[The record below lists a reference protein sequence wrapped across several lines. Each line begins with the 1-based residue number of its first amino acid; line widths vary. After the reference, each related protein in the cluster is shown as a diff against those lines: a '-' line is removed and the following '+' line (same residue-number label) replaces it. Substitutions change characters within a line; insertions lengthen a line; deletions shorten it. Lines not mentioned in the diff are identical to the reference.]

1 MKLLVPGT
9 EIDGFRVRECIHA
22 GGMAHIYAVEY
33 AASSAVKNTS
43 EGAVKA
49 VKAGELVELVEL
61 VKAGEDDASKGAPS
75 ARRPGFDMAMKIP
88 RMTAGDGA
96 ENMVSFEV
104 ELQILPVLSGSH
116 VPRFVAAGDLLRLPY
131 LVMEYVHG
139 QTLQHWLDAPTR
151 CDMPTIARLG
161 AAIAHAAHS
170 LHQQN
175 VCHLDIKPANVLIK
189 GDGNA
194 VLLDFGLSC
203 HAHYP
208 DLLAEEMRQ
217 AVGSPAWIAPEQV
230 VGVRGDPRSDIFAI
244 GVMLY
249 ELATGELPFGA
260 PTTSGGMRQRLWMT
274 PAPPRKHRPDIAP
287 WLQEVILRCLEPEAS
302 NRYPSAAHLAFD
314 LSNPDQV
321 LITDRGE
328 RTEGTPLRTHM
339 KRWIRAAGMHYTP
352 SPLPTQQIEDA
363 AILLVAVPHADTSDA
378 TLYSLRQ
385 AVARSLGIRPGARLA
400 CVTVLSPSASSTSD
414 SERSETTLHRQHM
427 ARLRQWAQGLDLA
440 AHPVSFHVLEAS
452 DVAQALVRYAVSNH
466 VSIMIVG
473 AATHGLQTQRF
484 FATVPMRVARD
495 APCTVILVKQALP
508 FAQLANIT
516 SH

>member
-1 MKLLVPGT
+1 MKLLTPGT

-33 AASSAVKNTS
+33 AARSGDQSRAQS
-43 EGAVKA
+43 PEA
-49 VKAGELVELVEL
+49 
-61 VKAGEDDASKGAPS
+61 
-75 ARRPGFDMAMKIP
+75 ARSPGFDMAMKIP

-96 ENMVSFEV
+96 ETIVSFEV
-104 ELQILPVLSGSH
+104 ELQILPVLSGPH

-139 QTLQHWLDAPTR
+139 QTLQHWLDGSER
-151 CDMPTIARLG
+151 CDTDAIARLG
-161 AAIAHAAHS
+161 AATAHAAHS

-189 GDGNA
+189 SDGNA

-260 PTTSGGMRQRLWMT
+260 PTTAAGMRQRLWMT
-274 PAPPRKHRPDIAP
+274 PAPPRKHRPDIPP
-287 WLQEVILRCLEPEAS
+287 WMQEVILRCLEPEAS

-321 LITDRGE
+321 LITERGE
-328 RTEGTPLRTHM
+328 RTQGTPLHTHL

-352 SPLPTQQIEDA
+352 SPLPAQQIEDTP
-363 AILLVAVPHADTSDA
+363 ILLVAVPHADASDA

-385 AVARSLGIRPGARLA
+385 AVTRSLGIRPGARLA
-400 CVTVLSPSASSTSD
+400 CVTVISPSASSTSD

-427 ARLRQWAQGLDLA
+427 ARLRQWAQGLELA
-440 AHPVSFHVLEAS
+440 GHPVSYHVFEAS
-452 DVAQALVRYAVSNH
+452 DVAQALVRYAASNH
-466 VSIMIVG
+466 VSIMILG

-508 FAQLANIT
+508 FAQLGLPLPA
-516 SH
+516 

>member
-1 MKLLVPGT
+1 MKLLEPGT
-9 EIDGFRVRECIHA
+9 EIDGFRVVDCIHA

-33 AASSAVKNTS
+33 AQADRS
-43 EGAVKA
+43 
-49 VKAGELVELVEL
+49 
-61 VKAGEDDASKGAPS
+61 
-75 ARRPGFDMAMKIP
+75 PGFAMAMKIP

-96 ENMVSFEV
+96 ENIVSFEV
-104 ELQILPVLSGSH
+104 ELQILPVLSGPH
-116 VPRFVAAGDLLRLPY
+116 VPRFVAAGDLVRLPY
-131 LVMEYVHG
+131 LVMEYIPG
-139 QTLQHWLDAPTR
+139 QTLQHWLNEGPGRGDTA
-151 CDMPTIARLG
+151 TIARLG
-161 AAIAHAAHS
+161 AATAHAAHS

-175 VCHLDIKPANVLIK
+175 VCHLDLKPANVLIK
-189 GDGNA
+189 DDGTA

-274 PAPPRKHRPDIAP
+274 PAPPRKHRADIPP

-302 NRYPSAAHLAFD
+302 QRYPSAAHLAFD
-314 LSNPDQV
+314 LSHPEQV
-321 LITDRGE
+321 LMTERGE
-328 RTEGTPLRTHM
+328 RTERTPLSTHF
-339 KRWIRAAGMHYTP
+339 KRWLRAAGMHYTP
-352 SPLPTQQIEDA
+352 SPLPSAQIEDTP
-363 AILLVAVPHADTSDA
+363 ILMVAVPHADVSDA

-400 CVTVLSPSASSTSD
+400 CVTVISPGASSTSD

-427 ARLRQWAQGLDLA
+427 ARLRQWAQGLDLTGHA
-440 AHPVSFHVLEAS
+440 VSYHVLEAG
-452 DVAQALVRYAVSNH
+452 DVAQALVRYAASNH
-466 VSIMIVG
+466 VSMMILG
-473 AATHGLQTQRF
+473 AATHGLQMQRF
-484 FATVPMRVARD
+484 IDTVPIRVARD

-508 FAQLANIT
+508 FEQLGQT
-516 SH
+516 FSG